1 MKNLKNKL
9 NKVRT
14 EQNVSQEKLASLLN
28 VSQKTVSSWEIG
40 RTTPKP
46 SQMQHMEDIFKVPKE
61 QIFFT
66 AFNYKNELKTI
77 KEVAK

>member
-1 MKNLKNKL
+1 MKNRL
-9 NKVRT
+9 NEVRNT
-14 EQNVSQEKLASLLN
+14 KNVSQEELASLLH

-61 QIFFT
+61 KIFFT
-66 AFNYKNELKTI
+66 AFNYKIELND
-77 KEVAK
+77 KEVKKHER